1 MGIVPNF
8 DPVALLQTLQSSGF
22 RDLSGAR
29 VTAAIPVS
37 ERLINELVA
46 ATLPPH
52 IPVREAYVHP
62 EAGDRFSVRL
72 TPKSGFL
79 PSLTIRLAIE
89 RQPEL
94 PTSPE
99 LVLRMASMGGLF
111 GLATAA
117 FPIAQMMPPGV
128 RLEGERIHV
137 DLRAMAAQ
145 RGATDLFPYVRQ
157 LRITTEDGKA
167 VLHLEGAV

>member
-1 MGIVPNF
+1 MSNL
-8 DPVALLQTLQSSGF
+8 DPVAILQSLQSTGF
-22 RDLSGAR
+22 RDLSGTRA
-29 VTAAIPVS
+29 TATIPVS

-52 IPVREAYVHP
+52 IPVREAHVHP
-62 EAGDRFSVRL
+62 EAGDRFSVRV

-79 PSLTIRLAIE
+79 PSLTIKLAIE
-89 RQPEL
+89 RQPDL
-94 PTSPE
+94 PASPE

-117 FPIAQMMPPGV
+117 LPIAQMLPPGV
-128 RLEGERIHV
+128 RLDGERIHV

-145 RGATDLFPYVRQ
+145 RGAADLFQYVRQ
-157 LRITTEDGKA
+157 LRITTEEGRA
-167 VLHLEGAV
+167 ILHLDAAV